1 MISMTGQ
8 IMTRSMLE
16 EKSNRIIEILL
27 SSCRPVE
34 LMLGKLLG
42 LGGLGLAQG
51 ALWIIVAAVSSV
63 FFPVAA
69 SFLGFLPIIIGYAL
83 LGYFFYAA
91 LLVGLGS
98 TTATEQ
104 EAQTVTGYAIM
115 ISAVPFVFIL
125 PLLQEP
131 GGVLAL
137 VLSYI
142 PFLTSSIMCA
152 RIFLQ
157 TPPWWEI
164 VFSVIWL
171 LLWIVLVTI
180 ISAKIFRV
188 GILAYGKKMTLKGII
203 TAIKAG

>member
-1 MISMTGQ
+1 
-8 IMTRSMLE
+8 
-16 EKSNRIIEILL
+16 
-27 SSCRPVE
+27 
-34 LMLGKLLG
+34 
-42 LGGLGLAQG
+42 
-51 ALWIIVAAVSSV
+51 
-63 FFPVAA
+63 
-69 SFLGFLPIIIGYAL
+69 
-83 LGYFFYAA
+83 
-91 LLVGLGS
+91 
-98 TTATEQ
+98 
-104 EAQTVTGYAIM
+104 M

-188 GILAYGKKMTLKGII
+188 GILAYGKKMTLKEII